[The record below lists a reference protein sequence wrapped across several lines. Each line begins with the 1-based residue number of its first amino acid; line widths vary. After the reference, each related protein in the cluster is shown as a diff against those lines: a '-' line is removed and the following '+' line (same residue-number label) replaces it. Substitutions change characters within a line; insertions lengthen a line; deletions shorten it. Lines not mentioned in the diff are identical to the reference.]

1 MAHASEL
8 TVVGGL
14 RNGYRRLPSPADQFD
29 YYRAREEEGS
39 IFAFIDFNPAGGGEG
54 EPAPCEDCHGLISAR
69 KDVLV
74 IEKVAVGFVI
84 VGVAYVDREPMAE
97 SGEKLAL
104 HYSE

>member
-1 MAHASEL
+1 MAHVSEL

-29 YYRAREEEGS
+29 DYRAGDPVG
-39 IFAFIDFNPAGGGEG
+39 FVDFNPAGGGEG
-54 EPAPCEDCHGLISAR
+54 EPAPREDCHGLISAR

-74 IEKVAVGFVI
+74 IEKVAFGFII

-97 SGEKLAL
+97 SGEKLTL